1 SIGERISVNAM
12 EAGITLR
19 PGNVIADVRL
29 VMIPV
34 TSRDELAALAD
45 IAVVLKAPFSFSAA
59 PYELER
65 ALLDGFRAIPLFH
78 LGRNWSLSPRVH
90 SWPDLPN
97 VWIGQP

>member
-1 SIGERISVNAM
+1 M
-12 EAGITLR
+12 R
-19 PGNVIADVRL
+19 PGNGMADIRL

-34 TSRDELAALAD
+34 TSHDELAALAD

-59 PYELER
+59 PYEAER
-65 ALLDGFRAIPLFH
+65 ALLDGFHVISLFH
-78 LGRNWSLSPRVH
+78 LGRNWSLAARVR